1 MATKIEEQEGY
12 VFYRNRFSP
21 YQLKTLY
28 SYDKLMS
35 YYLWGMNMIT
45 LMNQLIDN
53 KELLKQYNGDRD
65 DFLIERALY
74 KDKVQMIKTV
84 IEKMGSVQ
92 IETYDKYQAIVINLN

>member
-1 MATKIEEQEGY
+1 METRIEEQEGY
-12 VFYRNRFSP
+12 AFYRNRFSP

-28 SYDKLMS
+28 SYDKLLS

-45 LMNQLIDN
+45 LMNQIIDS

-74 KDKVQMIKTV
+74 KDKVGMIKQV
-84 IEKMGSVQ
+84 IEKLGAVQ
-92 IETYDKYQAIVINLN
+92 LETYKNYQAIIINLN